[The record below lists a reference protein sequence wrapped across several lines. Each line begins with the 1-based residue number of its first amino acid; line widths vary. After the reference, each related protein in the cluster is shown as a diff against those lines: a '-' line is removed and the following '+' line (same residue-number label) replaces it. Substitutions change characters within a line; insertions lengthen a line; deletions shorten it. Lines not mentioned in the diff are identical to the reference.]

1 METGH
6 RPQMTVA
13 FNKDYG
19 IQEVVRSILVSS
31 TTERTLIPLVFRL
44 NDWSLLSLPLP
55 LFQLNSNYSVT
66 RR

>member
-19 IQEVVRSILVSS
+19 IQEVVRSIAASS
-31 TTERTLIPLVFRL
+31 TTEKTPLSSFTI
-44 NDWSLLSLPLP
+44 S
-55 LFQLNSNYSVT
+55 
-66 RR
+66 

>member
-1 METGH
+1 
-6 RPQMTVA
+6 MTVA